1 MKQMP
6 KLSRYRESTLPPSEV
21 AVGSCATDARES
33 GQGRKTAAFIGN
45 VRVPQATWP
54 SLQSAD
60 AFYQLWCA
68 DFFCNLFESLGG
80 AGPFPVDNV
89 TDRHCGDEGC

>member
-1 MKQMP
+1 MLTQ
-6 KLSRYRESTLPPSEV
+6 RYRVSTLPSSEV

-45 VRVPQATWP
+45 VRVPQTTWP

-60 AFYQLWCA
+60 ASS
-68 DFFCNLFESLGG
+68 NLRYDESY
-80 AGPFPVDNV
+80 V
-89 TDRHCGDEGC
+89 